1 MYGIEQNGGEPHTRL
16 RREENAA
23 LPSPVE
29 DRVWQLC
36 AQLTQAANNDGEIER
51 LLPELR
57 RATAEYIQNTRD
69 MAAKVIP
76 RAYGTD

>member
-1 MYGIEQNGGEPHTRL
+1 MPP
-16 RREENAA
+16 

-29 DRVWQLC
+29 DRIWQLC
-36 AQLTQAANNDGEIER
+36 AQLTQAANDDAETAR

-57 RATAEYIQNTRD
+57 RATSEYIQNTRD

-76 RAYGTD
+76 RAYGTDRDAA